1 MSSLVSLEVKQ
12 PDWVRPSGEIFVGKD
27 ILELLSTSMYV
38 EPLSMYREY
47 IQNSADSVESNREY
61 DSDESMPHDVEVVI
75 DRQQRTITITDRGP
89 GLTQRDFYSKLTSI
103 GGSSKRGTKMR
114 GFRGVGRLAGIAFCQ
129 ELIFRTRENGTNQV
143 HELKWDTRKV
153 RSLLRAAEQRM
164 DLATIV
170 AESVEVRSI
179 KVNSG
184 PAHFFQVELRNVVR
198 HRDDRLLNAVE
209 VSNYLAQVAPV
220 PFHPDFTRGEEISK
234 YLNSNGVALN
244 PLSINVV
251 GEGLVY
257 RPHRD
262 PMISGGKPL
271 HLQGLETFTTLDRDG
286 NVSAVSW
293 ILHHDYVGSLSKGTL
308 VNGWRFRSGNIQV
321 GDNALLED
329 LFPESRFNG
338 WTIAE
343 SHVVDQKIVPNGRR
357 DNYEHSAHFSDLLT
371 RLVPSAREI
380 AHLCRSSSI
389 ARNAIQKLSTD
400 LDKCEEK
407 LAIASKP
414 RTPSFVS
421 AGLKNEIESLL
432 PAMNKA
438 AEKPLFDIPA
448 GEELRARLRKVV
460 TRTEQI
466 GSTSEKADALSDFPA
481 PQRGIIKQII
491 EAIHVIEGETQDA
504 DRLVGKILSRLRKQ
518 RTAKMI
524 R

>member
-1 MSSLVSLEVKQ
+1 
-12 PDWVRPSGEIFVGKD
+12 
-27 ILELLSTSMYV
+27 
-38 EPLSMYREY
+38 
-47 IQNSADSVESNREY
+47 
-61 DSDESMPHDVEVVI
+61 
-75 DRQQRTITITDRGP
+75 
-89 GLTQRDFYSKLTSI
+89 
-103 GGSSKRGTKMR
+103 
-114 GFRGVGRLAGIAFCQ
+114 
-129 ELIFRTRENGTNQV
+129 
-143 HELKWDTRKV
+143 
-153 RSLLRAAEQRM
+153 
-164 DLATIV
+164 
-170 AESVEVRSI
+170 
-179 KVNSG
+179 
-184 PAHFFQVELRNVVR
+184 
-198 HRDDRLLNAVE
+198 
-209 VSNYLAQVAPV
+209 
-220 PFHPDFTRGEEISK
+220 
-234 YLNSNGVALN
+234 VALH
-244 PLSINVV
+244 PLAINVV

-262 PMISGGKPL
+262 AIISGGKPL
-271 HLQGLETFTTLDRDG
+271 HLAGLETFTTLDRDG

-293 ILHHDYVGSLSKGTL
+293 ILHHDYIGSLSKGTL

-357 DNYEHSAHFSDLLT
+357 DNYEHSAHFGDLLT
-371 RLVPSAREI
+371 RLVPYAREI
-380 AHLCRSSSI
+380 AHLCRNSSI

-448 GEELRARLRKVV
+448 GEELRTRLRKVV

-491 EAIHVIEGETQDA
+491 EAIHVIEGESQDA